1 MRVKIYLRRAL
12 DKNTRYKVLEMDP
25 KGNLYLHKTAF
36 LCKNDIIKRLVGGK
50 YHLLDSTP
58 IGKSLNF
65 SHIGNQQR
73 ASCDESYA

>member
-1 MRVKIYLRRAL
+1 MRDKFYLRRAL
-12 DKNTRYKVLEMDP
+12 DKNIRYKVLEMDP

-73 ASCDESYA
+73 AL